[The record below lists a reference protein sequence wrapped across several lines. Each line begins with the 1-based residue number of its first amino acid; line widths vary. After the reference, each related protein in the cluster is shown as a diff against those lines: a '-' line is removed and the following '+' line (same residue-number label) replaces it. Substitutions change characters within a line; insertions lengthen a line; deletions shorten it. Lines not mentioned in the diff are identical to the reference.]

1 MSELPSGLVAFLLLD
16 VESSTQEW
24 NASAP
29 AMEDALAALDRDI
42 GSIVAAHSGTV
53 IKARGEGDSHFCVF
67 SMASQ
72 SVEAAAAIQRRA
84 DQRLAVRAGVLVG
97 EAHPRNGDYVGGIVN
112 HAARIRSTAHGGQTV
127 ATAAVVDVA
136 QDRLSPGLTFR
147 TLGPHQV
154 PDLPRPVELF
164 HLYGPGLRRSFP
176 PLRTQANRASAV
188 MAIVIVDEV
197 GSSQRLESTDHD
209 LMVWQA
215 ALIRTLRELS
225 DRHDGRYL
233 KLVGDGC
240 MVGFEDPRTAI
251 EFARTAVADAA
262 PMRAGI
268 AVGLTDVVDGELTG
282 RVVFDAYRL
291 MRTAPEGEIRFCSLV
306 RAMCGSDN

>member
-1 MSELPSGLVAFLLLD
+1 MSRLPSGLVAFLLLD
-16 VESSTQEW
+16 VESSTREW
-24 NASAP
+24 NRSAP
-29 AMEDALAALDRDI
+29 AMEVALEALDRDI
-42 GSIVAAHSGTV
+42 RSVVAAHGGTV

-97 EAHPRNGDYVGGIVN
+97 EAHPCNGDYVGGIVN
-112 HAARIRSTAHGGQTV
+112 HGARIRSTAHGGQTV

-147 TLGPHQV
+147 TLGLHQV
-154 PDLPRPVELF
+154 LDLPRPVELLQ
-164 HLYGPGLRRSFP
+164 LYGPGLRRSFP
-176 PLRTQANRASAV
+176 PLRTQGHRASAV

-197 GSSQRLESTDHD
+197 GSSQRFESTDHD

-233 KLVGDGC
+233 KLFGDGC

-251 EFARTAVADAA
+251 EFARTAVADA

-268 AVGLTDVVDGELTG
+268 AIGLTDVVDGELTG

-291 MRTAPEGEIRFCSLV
+291 MRTAPEGEVRFCSLV
-306 RAMCGSDN
+306 RAMCSGDN